1 MVVIPAPQSAVTLFH
16 RDGRVWVYR
25 NKQQA
30 LEELGRGFIARNV
43 GVDFRVF
50 SHTAFD
56 GTTSHRVYQEWDYV
70 LRGDQGRPLVLDDFF
85 PSPPRNVYRGDF
97 HWRYPSWN
105 GEGAVPSTGR
115 RHRHRGSSMRRPRT
129 QAERRMNQTGAREA
143 GVPAP
148 RGRRNEHH
156 LPSSWDDISR
166 SDWHERSWK
175 RHRRTQYKP
184 CRGA

>member
-30 LEELGRGFIARNV
+30 LKELGRGFIARNV
-43 GVDFRVF
+43 GVDFRVY
-50 SHTAFD
+50 SYTAFD
-56 GTTSHRVYQEWDYV
+56 GATSHCVYQEWDYV
-70 LRGDQGRPLVLDDFF
+70 LRGDQGEPLVLDDFF
-85 PSPPRNVYRGDF
+85 PSLPRNAYRG
-97 HWRYPSWN
+97 HLYWRYLSWN
-105 GEGAVPSTGR
+105 GEGAVPGTGR
-115 RHRHRGSSMRRPRT
+115 RHRGSSMRHPRT
-129 QAERRMNQTGAREA
+129 QAERRMNQTGARET

-148 RGRRNEHH
+148 RGCRNEHH

-166 SDWHERSWK
+166 KDGCERSWK

-184 CRGA
+184 CREA